1 MNTVLTPMESHAA
14 LSQKIINSYK
24 YAHVHFVQMWTT
36 HELDLLRSNLE
47 NVSIRDILT
56 PEEIHAISP
65 RGITLDNLRNDI
77 FVPRHN
83 FPVI

>member
-1 MNTVLTPMESHAA
+1 
-14 LSQKIINSYK
+14 
-24 YAHVHFVQMWTT
+24 MWTPY
-36 HELDLLRSNLE
+36 ELASLRSHLE
-47 NVSIRDILT
+47 DVSIRDILT
-56 PEEIHAISP
+56 EEEIRVISP